1 MPEIPPIYNTKRIAI
16 FLTLVTLLASVYMF
30 TYSGRIE
37 SSDTLGL
44 FDATSSLV
52 QYGDGLLD
60 SSAWYTYPP
69 PSASGQYPLVWTN
82 SEPLQPILAMPLF
95 WVAYH
100 LPGVGLVHAV
110 WLFNI
115 LVCSVAGG
123 VFYLYALVLG
133 YGELTAVLGALLLGL
148 CTIIWP
154 YSKTFF
160 REPLALLMILL
171 AALFIECWRLRGY
184 RSWVLLFAALLS
196 LAGGYFSK
204 EAVVFAVP
212 ALLVIAAPE
221 FRVSS
226 WVRRVFVVGGA
237 AITSVFIVVSIFPT
251 LFDLTSVYTLIA
263 NVSGLSL
270 DTVQRLHTAL
280 HSYLLSVGGSVWA
293 TSPILLLAV
302 PGLWLLYRRGAYRY
316 LVVVLLML
324 FTFSVGYAVL
334 RGVYWFGGLSWPPR
348 FLIPAVPILAVG
360 ILPALERIVSKP
372 ARRWLLVLLAI
383 LVLYSIWVQL
393 SGILLPW
400 SVYGQ
405 LLPPE
410 AGSLGEWGGGLNQIE
425 YLRWVLLP
433 SQWSQQPL
441 DLAWVRVNV
450 PLWPVMFGTLTV
462 VSGLILVIV
471 LTPIQKIR
479 RFRPGMASGLLIA
492 FLLFTWLGL
501 RGIYPDP
508 YYLGDR
514 PALHDMVSTHRINRT
529 ARGCTAAR

>member
-270 DTVQRLHTAL
+270 DICSKASYSFAFLPTECWRKCVGNIADPAAGCTGFMVAVSARSISLSGCRFTDVVHLFGWLCCLTWGLLVWWSVLAAALSYPGCSHFSRRYPARPGTNCEQTGAPMAACFTGNSGAVQHMGTIERNTAPL
-280 HSYLLSVGGSVWA
+280 
-293 TSPILLLAV
+293 
-302 PGLWLLYRRGAYRY
+302 
-316 LVVVLLML
+316 
-324 FTFSVGYAVL
+324 
-334 RGVYWFGGLSWPPR
+334 
-348 FLIPAVPILAVG
+348 VG
-360 ILPALERIVSKP
+360 IWTVAPTGGRQSGGMGWGVKPDRIP
-372 ARRWLLVLLAI
+372 
-383 LVLYSIWVQL
+383 
-393 SGILLPW
+393 
-400 SVYGQ
+400 
-405 LLPPE
+405 
-410 AGSLGEWGGGLNQIE
+410 SLG
-425 YLRWVLLP
+425 
-433 SQWSQQPL
+433 
-441 DLAWVRVNV
+441 A
-450 PLWPVMFGTLTV
+450 
-462 VSGLILVIV
+462 
-471 LTPIQKIR
+471 
-479 RFRPGMASGLLIA
+479 ASIS
-492 FLLFTWLGL
+492 
-501 RGIYPDP
+501 
-508 YYLGDR
+508 
-514 PALHDMVSTHRINRT
+514 MVTTT
-529 ARGCTAAR
+529 A